1 MVGMKKKIRKVYEEF
16 KHHWLTLSFVVGF
29 ANDFILLNRVD
40 SLSDNLILAA
50 YVLLATLSLVLFY
63 VGVAQRWGDRFSA
76 WLRQYMPGVMQYSFG
91 GIFSGMLIFYGRSGD
106 WITSAPFL
114 LLIIS
119 VVIGNERVH
128 KRSDRLVY
136 HIAIYFIGVFSYVVL
151 LLPIVFG
158 VMGDVMFFLSGIVAL
173 IVVTILFQLLYRVI
187 PNFVR
192 VNTRRIILV
201 IGAIYTTFNVLYFTA
216 VLPPI
221 PLSLTKL
228 ETVHSVEKI
237 EDGSYRIVT
246 EEQAWWRQ
254 LPFMRAELHPGS
266 DSLSCF
272 ARVYAPA
279 KLTTEIYHRW
289 EYKDAAGNWV
299 QKGRIPYPIAGTNVG
314 GYRGYTTISG
324 VTSGTWRCS
333 VETKR
338 GQVLGRSTVV
348 VERGGT
354 PQNLVTQSE

>member
-1 MVGMKKKIRKVYEEF
+1 MKKKLRTLYEEF
-16 KHHWLTLSFVVGF
+16 KQHWLTLSFIFGF
-29 ANDFILLNRVD
+29 ASDFILLNRID

-50 YVLLATLSLVLFY
+50 YILLATLSLVLFY
-63 VGVAQRWGDRFSA
+63 VGVAQRWGDKFSA
-76 WLRQYMPGVMQYSFG
+76 WLREYMPAVMQYSFG

-114 LLIIS
+114 LLILS
-119 VVIGNERVH
+119 VILGNELVH

-228 ETVHSVEKI
+228 EMVHSAVKLG
-237 EDGSYRIVT
+237 DGSYRVVT
-246 EEQAWWRQ
+246 ESQAWWRQ
-254 LPFMRAELHPGS
+254 FPFVHAQLHPAD

-289 EYKDAAGNWV
+289 EYKDAAGNWI
-299 QKGRIPYPIAGTNVG
+299 QKGRIPYPIAGTNIG

-324 VTSGTWRCS
+324 VTNGTWRCS

-338 GQVLGRSTVV
+338 GQVLGRTTMVV
-348 VERGGT
+348 HPGEK
-354 PQNLVTQSE
+354 PQGLVTRLE

>member
-1 MVGMKKKIRKVYEEF
+1 MKKRFKKLYEEF
-16 KHHWLTLSFVVGF
+16 KHHWLTLSFVFGF
-29 ANDFILLNRVD
+29 ANDFVLLNRVD

-50 YVLLATLSLVLFY
+50 YILLATISLVLFY
-63 VGVAQRWGDRFSA
+63 VGIAQRWGDKVSA
-76 WLRQYMPGVMQYSFG
+76 WLREYMPGVMQYSFG

-114 LLIIS
+114 LLILS
-119 VVIGNERVH
+119 VILGNELVH

-158 VMGDVMFFLSGIVAL
+158 VMGDAMFFLSGLVAL
-173 IVVTILFQLLYRVI
+173 VVVTILFQLLYRVI

-228 ETVHSVEKI
+228 EMVHSVVKQG
-237 EDGSYRIVT
+237 DGSYRVVT
-246 EEQAWWRQ
+246 ESQAWWRQ
-254 LPFMRAELHPGS
+254 LPFMRPQLHPAD

-289 EYKDAAGNWV
+289 EYKDATGNWV

-314 GYRGYTTISG
+314 GYRGYTTVSG

-348 VERGGT
+348 VQRGGT

>member
-1 MVGMKKKIRKVYEEF
+1 MKKKIRSLYE
-16 KHHWLTLSFVVGF
+16 KWKRHWLTLAFVIGF

-40 SLSDNLILAA
+40 SLGDNLILAA
-50 YVLLATLSLVLFY
+50 YILLATISLVLFY
-63 VGVAQRWGDRFSA
+63 VGVAQRWGDRLSA
-76 WLRQYMPGVMQYSFG
+76 WLREYMPAVMQYSFG

-119 VVIGNERVH
+119 VVIGNEMVH

-136 HIAIYFIGVFSYVVL
+136 HIATYFIGVFSYVVL
-151 LLPIVFG
+151 LLPVIFG
-158 VMGDVMFFLSGIVAL
+158 VMGDVMFFLSGVVAL
-173 IVVTILFQLLYRVI
+173 IVVTILFQSLYRVI

-192 VNTRRIILV
+192 VNTRRIILI

-228 ETVHSVEKI
+228 EVVHSAIKLD
-237 EDGSYRIVT
+237 DGSYRVVT
-246 EEQAWWRQ
+246 EPQAWWRQ
-254 LPFMRAELHPGS
+254 FPFMHAQLHLV
-266 DSLSCF
+266 DDTLSCF

-289 EYKDAAGNWV
+289 EYKDEAGNWV
-299 QKGRIPYPIAGTNVG
+299 QKGRIRYAIAGTNIG
-314 GYRGYTTISG
+314 GYRGYTTVSG
-324 VTSGTWRCS
+324 VSSGTWRCS

-338 GQVLGRSTVV
+338 GQVLGRSTVFV
-348 VERGGT
+348 KGGGT
-354 PQNLVTQSE
+354 SAKNVTNIE